1 MRLEITDL
9 KDDSSNGK
17 SNRKDRPNK
26 GICSLCNVFFV
37 LMMNFKSRNSKT
49 GYQLTVHFMFIDID
63 EWNFS
68 LFTFLRL

>member
-37 LMMNFKSRNSKT
+37 LMM
-49 GYQLTVHFMFIDID
+49 HFIYAEVETQKLVI
-63 EWNFS
+63 N
-68 LFTFLRL
+68 